1 MKLRVFLSIILP
13 VLLLSSVHL
22 AAQETALRVV
32 ATTTIIADVARNIGG
47 ERVEVTALIPFDADA
62 HAFTA
67 TPSDVAAVAQADMV
81 LVNGAGLEAF
91 LSGLLENAG
100 DVQPVVV
107 SDGVRVLAFGGHGH
121 DHDDEDHDDHDDEDH
136 DDHDDEHHDDH
147 AEALYIGV
155 LGVDADCGDHHDD
168 EQMDDEHDHGEC
180 DPHFWTDPTNV
191 MIWADNIAAAFAVA
205 DPENADFYSASAA
218 AYKGTLAELDAQIE
232 ALLEGIPHEER
243 VIVTN
248 HEFLAYFAAR
258 YDFEIVGVVIPGG
271 TTLAEP
277 SPRELAALI
286 ETIRDEGVRAIF
298 AEVSDPGALA
308 GMIAGDIA
316 GVQVV
321 TLYSDSLSG
330 PGGPASSYIDYML
343 FNAQAIAAALGG

>member
-1 MKLRVFLSIILP
+1 MKLRVFLPIILS

-22 AAQETALRVV
+22 AAQETPLRVV
-32 ATTTIIADVARNIGG
+32 ATTTIIADVARSVGG
-47 ERVEVTALIPFDADA
+47 ERVEVMALIPFDADA

-67 TPSDVAAVAQADMV
+67 TPSDVAAVAQADIV
-81 LVNGAGLEAF
+81 LVNGAGLEVF

-107 SDGVRVLAFGGHGH
+107 SQGVPVLAFGGQGH
-121 DHDDEDHDDHDDEDH
+121 DDDED
-136 DDHDDEHHDDH
+136 DDH
-147 AEALYIGV
+147 AEGPYIGV
-155 LGVDADCGDHHDD
+155 LGVDADCGDHSDDD
-168 EQMDDEHDHGEC
+168 EDADDEHMDDEHDHGEC
-180 DPHFWTDPTNV
+180 DPHFWTDPANV
-191 MIWADNIAAAFAVA
+191 MIWADNIAAAFAAA
-205 DPENADFYSASAA
+205 DPAYAEFYSANAA
-218 AYKGTLAELDAQIE
+218 AYKRDLAELDAQIE

-286 ETIRDEGVRAIF
+286 GTIRDEGVRAIF

-308 GMIAGDIA
+308 AVIAADLG

-343 FNAQAIAAALGG
+343 HNARAIAAALGG